1 MREREGRSQDAQLW
15 AEEKRSVMAE
25 CAQLRDQL
33 CNHQAMADADKKT
46 ALEQ

>member
-1 MREREGRSQDAQLW
+1 MKEREGRSQDAHLCS
-15 AEEKRSVMAE
+15 EEKRSVMVE

-33 CNHQAMADADKKT
+33 SNHQAMADADKKT